1 MLAYLA
7 IVSQISTPHLSH
19 LVSQHQDGNGQN
31 TQLKASRLN
40 FKKQWGPCTSFYT
53 VYGFTLK
60 EVGDDKLMLLS
71 LSFVFL
77 LFPPDSQE
85 GKENDAGQFY
95 DYCQLF

>member
-1 MLAYLA
+1 MY
-7 IVSQISTPHLSH
+7 
-19 LVSQHQDGNGQN
+19 
-31 TQLKASRLN
+31 
-40 FKKQWGPCTSFYT
+40 F
-53 VYGFTLK
+53 YGFTLK